1 MIPASVVVGSP
12 QLEIADG
19 STGDAGIPAGTDP
32 DGAFAAAL
40 FGVMEAATDA
50 TAEKPPMLD
59 VVADT
64 ATATVDNDDAGNPQ
78 PAATAAFGA
87 APALSMPVETTA
99 ARGSLR
105 WQSWAPAA
113 EQSPADGHDA
123 ASRIVQAAERRE
135 ATDLAW
141 PKMDVQTDG
150 DAPISGDALLPAA
163 PDAARMTATAVMGAT
178 DPAQRAERSGNALDQ
193 VPVEAQRLSGPMG
206 LEPSPRSGLDA
217 PARPQPPPVQAP
229 LHTPQWS
236 HEFAARVTW
245 VVERGDQLASIRL
258 NPEELGPVEVRV
270 AIREGEA
277 SIWFGATQADTR
289 AAIEQALPRLR
300 EMLASSGLALADS
313 GVFREAPREPRQGF
327 TRADARRAAVESATS
342 SVDAVKTGRR
352 SGLIDDYA

>member
-1 MIPASVVVGSP
+1 MIPASLVVGSP
-12 QLEIADG
+12 QLEIAEG
-19 STGDAGIPAGTDP
+19 SVGEAGVPTGTDP
-32 DGAFAAAL
+32 DGGFAAAL
-40 FGVMEAATDA
+40 FDVMEAATDA
-50 TAEKPPMLD
+50 TAEKPAVLD
-59 VVADT
+59 VAADT
-64 ATATVDNDDAGNPQ
+64 TTATVDSDDAGNPQ
-78 PAATAAFGA
+78 PPATAALGA
-87 APALSMPVETTA
+87 APALPIPVETAA

-105 WQSWAPAA
+105 WPSWGPAA
-113 EQSPADGHDA
+113 EQSVADGHDSA
-123 ASRIVQAAERRE
+123 ARIVQVAERRE

-141 PKMDVQTDG
+141 PQMDVQANG
-150 DAPISGDALLPAA
+150 DAPVSGDAVLPAA
-163 PDAARMTATAVMGAT
+163 PDQARMTAAAVMAAT
-178 DPAQRAERSGNALDQ
+178 DPAQPAERSGNAQDP

-206 LEPSPRSGLDA
+206 LEPGPRAGLDA
-217 PARPQPPPVQAP
+217 PARPPPPPVQAP

-236 HEFAARVTW
+236 QEFAARVTW

-327 TRADARRAAVESATS
+327 TRADARRAAVESATL
-342 SVDAVKTGRR
+342 SVDAVRTGRR
-352 SGLIDDYA
+352 AGLIDDYA